1 MVKIEQKLWPLA
13 MFAGLLAL
21 YLFLPTKNY
30 FWDGVDFAQNIEDA
44 TRLNASLIH
53 PNHLFYNPFGYL
65 IYRTLQAI
73 GLNFR
78 AIEALQI
85 TNSIL
90 SVLSAY
96 LFFRIL
102 RATLGSAYLSYALT
116 LLFALSA
123 TWWKYST
130 DADSYIAS
138 VLFVIVAAYFLMPG
152 RRARPLVV
160 ALAHMASMLF
170 HQMAVFFFPVCL
182 VGILL
187 QTRNLD
193 LRRRI
198 FLLLQY
204 SATAS
209 ILTLLTFYYAF
220 YLQTG
225 RADFHSLFSW
235 MTSLSP
241 EPGHTF
247 SVWGNFVYTVNGHV
261 KLFTSGRVL
270 YLRGS
275 LDPVNI
281 ALLSI
286 LLILVVILLLTLA
299 RNFGEL
305 KSFLATHL
313 RKDERLRELRILCA
327 VWIASFLVFQYFF
340 VPQHTFYRLF
350 YLPAIIL
357 LVGTYLVQYE
367 TTPAHRHRYRAALL
381 VAAIAVSNLT
391 FYILP
396 LAQARNYPPLMVALK
411 MNQAWPKGTIVY
423 FASRNSD
430 NSLVRYFNPSAV
442 WVEVNPQTFER
453 EMQGLQE
460 GRNSLWMETSLL
472 NHYQATPEGGSWL
485 ELHTI
490 RRPEYEFI
498 DDKYRLQFYQIRPET
513 LQKTNGE
520 CGTMNAEVKPLLFS
534 SSFRIQRSSFQRTRI
549 ANSESV
555 PLLPSFSVSIAE

>member
-1 MVKIEQKLWPLA
+1 MVKIKQKLWLWL
-13 MFAGLLAL
+13 MFAGILAL
-21 YLFLPTKNY
+21 YLLLPTKNY

-65 IYRTLQAI
+65 SYRALQAI
-73 GLNFR
+73 GLNLR
-78 AIEALQI
+78 AIEVLQI
-85 TNSIL
+85 TNSVL
-90 SVLSAY
+90 SVLAAY

-102 RATLGSAYLSYALT
+102 RAILRSRYLSYALT

-130 DADSYIAS
+130 DADSYIPS
-138 VLFVIVAAYFLMPG
+138 VLFIIIAAYFLMPQCK
-152 RRARPLVV
+152 ARPLIV

-182 VGILL
+182 VGIFL
-187 QTRNLD
+187 QTRALD
-193 LRRRI
+193 MRRRLV
-198 FLLLQY
+198 LLLQY
-204 SATAS
+204 GATAS
-209 ILTLLTFYYAF
+209 TLTLLTFYYSF

-225 RADFHSLFSW
+225 RADFYSLFRW

-247 SVWGNFVYTVNGHV
+247 SAWGNLVYTVNGHV
-261 KLFTSGRVL
+261 KLFTSGRTL
-270 YLRGS
+270 YLRGA
-275 LDPVNI
+275 LTPLNI
-281 ALLSI
+281 ALLSL
-286 LLILVVILLLTLA
+286 LLILVIFLLLKLA

-313 RKDERLRELRILCA
+313 RKDERLKSLRLLCV

-367 TTPAHRHRYRAALL
+367 ATPAHRHRYRVALL

-396 LAQARNYPPLMVALK
+396 LAQVRNYPPLAVALK
-411 MNQAWPKGTIVY
+411 MNQAWPKGTVVY

-430 NSLVRYFNPSAV
+430 NSLVRYFNPSAT
-442 WVEVNPQTFER
+442 WVEANPGTFER
-453 EMQGLQE
+453 EIQELQA
-460 GRNSLWMETSLL
+460 GTDSLWMETSLL
-472 NHYQATPEGGSWL
+472 DLYQASPAGEGWL
-485 ELHTI
+485 EMHTI

-513 LQKTNGE
+513 FPKNSGE
-520 CGTMNAEVKPLLFS
+520 
-534 SSFRIQRSSFQRTRI
+534 
-549 ANSESV
+549 
-555 PLLPSFSVSIAE
+555 

>member
-1 MVKIEQKLWPLA
+1 MVKIEKKLWPWA

-21 YLFLPTKNY
+21 YLLLPTKNY
-30 FWDGVDFAQNIEDA
+30 FWDGVDFAQSIEDA

-78 AIEALQI
+78 AIEVLQI
-85 TNSIL
+85 TNSVL

-96 LFFRIL
+96 LFFHIL
-102 RATLGSAYLSYALT
+102 RATLRSRYLCYALT

-130 DADSYIAS
+130 DADSYIPS
-138 VLFVIVAAYFLMPG
+138 VLFIIVAAYFLMPD
-152 RRARPLVV
+152 RKARPVSV

-182 VGILL
+182 VGIFL
-187 QTRNLD
+187 QTCTLD
-193 LRRRI
+193 MKRRI
-198 FLLLQY
+198 VLLLQY
-204 SATAS
+204 AATAS
-209 ILTLLTFYYAF
+209 ILTLLTFYYSF

-225 RADFHSLFSW
+225 RADFHSLFKW

-261 KLFTSGRVL
+261 KLFTSGRTL
-270 YLRGS
+270 YLRGA
-275 LDPVNI
+275 LTPLNI
-281 ALLSI
+281 TLLSI
-286 LLILVVILLLTLA
+286 LLIIVVLLLLKLA
-299 RNFGEL
+299 RHFGEL
-305 KSFLATHL
+305 KSFLTTPR
-313 RKDERLRELRILCA
+313 RKDERLKSLRILCA
-327 VWIASFLVFQYFF
+327 VWIASFLIFQYFF

-357 LVGTYLVQYE
+357 LVGTYLMQYE
-367 TTPAHRHRYRAALL
+367 ATPAHRRRYRVALL

-396 LAQARNYPPLMVALK
+396 LAQVRNYPPLAVALK
-411 MNQAWPKGTIVY
+411 MNQAWPKGTIVF

-442 WVEVNPQTFER
+442 WIEAKPETMES
-453 EMQGLQE
+453 EMQGLQA
-460 GRNSLWMETSLL
+460 GRDSLWMETSLL
-472 NHYQATPEGGSWL
+472 DLYQATPEGKRWL
-485 ELHTI
+485 DAHTI
-490 RRPEYEFI
+490 QRPEDEFI
-498 DDKYRLQFYQIRPET
+498 DDKYRLQFYQIK
-513 LQKTNGE
+513 L
-520 CGTMNAEVKPLLFS
+520 MNDE
-534 SSFRIQRSSFQRTRI
+534 R
-549 ANSESV
+549 
-555 PLLPSFSVSIAE
+555 

>member
-1 MVKIEQKLWPLA
+1 MVNFKQKLWPRA

-21 YLFLPTKNY
+21 YLLLPTKNY

-65 IYRTLQAI
+65 SYRTLQAI

-78 AIEALQI
+78 AIEVLQI
-85 TNSIL
+85 TNSVL
-90 SVLSAY
+90 SVLAAY

-102 RATLGSAYLSYALT
+102 KATLRSQYLSYALT

-130 DADSYIAS
+130 DADSYIPS
-138 VLFVIVAAYFLMPG
+138 VLFIIIAAYYLLPE
-152 RRARPLVV
+152 RKARPVIV

-182 VGILL
+182 AGIFL
-187 QTRNLD
+187 QTRALD
-193 LRRRI
+193 MRRRLV
-198 FLLLQY
+198 LLLQY
-204 SATAS
+204 GVTAS
-209 ILTLLTFYYAF
+209 TLTLLTFYYSF

-225 RADFHSLFSW
+225 RSDFQTFFRW

-261 KLFTSGRVL
+261 KLFTSGRTL
-270 YLRGS
+270 YLRGA
-275 LDPVNI
+275 LNPLNI
-281 ALLSI
+281 TLLAL
-286 LLILVVILLLTLA
+286 LLILVILLLLKLV

-305 KSFLATHL
+305 KSFLSTHL
-313 RKDERLRELRILCA
+313 KRDERLKSLRLLC
-327 VWIASFLVFQYFF
+327 VIWIASFLIFQYFF

-357 LVGTYLVQYE
+357 LVGTYLLQYE
-367 TTPAHRHRYRAALL
+367 ATPAYRRRYRVALV

-396 LAQARNYPPLMVALK
+396 LAQARNYPPLEVALK

-430 NSLVRYFNPSAV
+430 NSLVRYFNPAAV
-442 WVEVNPQTFER
+442 WVEVNRETFES

-472 NHYQATPEGGSWL
+472 SLYQATPEGVRWL
-485 ELHTI
+485 EFHTI
-490 RRPEYEFI
+490 RRPDYEFI

-513 LQKTNGE
+513 FPEHSGGE
-520 CGTMNAEVKPLLFS
+520 
-534 SSFRIQRSSFQRTRI
+534 
-549 ANSESV
+549 
-555 PLLPSFSVSIAE
+555 